1 MYVYHISRDRVIKF
15 LMKFYYY
22 FQIQLNDILLI
33 ARSWVV
39 HLVQDTP
46 RGPQLQIF
54 RSNLQT
60 ENKLYPIKV
69 HQPGLAESCENR
81 FSIVVGCQ
89 LGVQAAQESLC
100 VFTLRG
106 LLFAV

>member
-33 ARSWVV
+33 AGCWVV
-39 HLVQDTP
+39 QLVQDTP
-46 RGPQLQIF
+46 TGPQLQIF
-54 RSNLQT
+54 RLKLQT

-81 FSIVVGCQ
+81 FSIVVSYQ
-89 LGVQAAQESLC
+89 LGVPAAE
-100 VFTLRG
+100 
-106 LLFAV
+106 